1 MLSGA
6 DTESIVACVQAVRTL
21 KPRWMPPVEY
31 MASAVSDTV
40 VRIALGYHHWL
51 GKVFN

>member
-1 MLSGA
+1 
-6 DTESIVACVQAVRTL
+6 
-21 KPRWMPPVEY
+21 

-51 GKVFN
+51 GKGFN